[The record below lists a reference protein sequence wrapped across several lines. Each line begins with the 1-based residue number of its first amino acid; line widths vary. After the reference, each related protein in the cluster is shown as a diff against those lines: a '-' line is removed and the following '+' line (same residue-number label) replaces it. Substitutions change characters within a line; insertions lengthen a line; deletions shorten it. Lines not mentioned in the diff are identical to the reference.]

1 MAGLAHKSF
10 MSHPCL
16 QGLLGYKFFK
26 LILYIF
32 IRLQILYILNMYV
45 KFCLNRMLFTIWL
58 INLFFIHNFRQKKK
72 TLKS

>member
-10 MSHPCL
+10 MSYPCG

-72 TLKS
+72 NP